1 MAELKITDLVD
12 QSQID
17 KLAEL
22 AAVIDG
28 CKIKYLDA
36 ARELAK
42 GLKIEVEC
50 KGDLDK
56 LNTVI
61 ASSSKKATE
70 AGNEL
75 NAALKKQ
82 HELSEKVA
90 ESLDRMA
97 KSGSLSAKEAKTIAD
112 ASKKN
117 ADALEKEAKA
127 EAALEKAR
135 KAGNSSR
142 KAAMQTEDE
151 RLKKVKEALAIA
163 DREIHSISEANAAN
177 KQMREA
183 VKLLKDTDED
193 YYRTLGKLNGAI
205 GVNTD
210 YVKRNSDRYTQQ
222 KMTIG
227 SYREEI
233 KQAYYELTRGNKS
246 MKNMGIIAGNTAKIL
261 GGELSLGA
269 KKAGVSVGG
278 VVKGIIG
285 ANILMEGGNK
295 LIGLM
300 KDGVRVAM
308 DFEEANSRLAAILGT
323 TADKTKDLQIQ
334 ARQLGSETKYKAAE
348 ATELQIE
355 LAKLGFTAEEIMN
368 MDWLLEM

>member
-1 MAELKITDLVD
+1 MAELKITDLID

-22 AAVIDG
+22 AKEIEG
-28 CKIKYLDA
+28 CKIKYTEA

-56 LNTVI
+56 LNTII

-135 KAGNSSR
+135 KAGNASR
-142 KAAMQTEDE
+142 KATVLTEEE
-151 RLKKVKEALAIA
+151 RIRKVKEALALA
-163 DREIHSISEANAAN
+163 DREVHSISEANAAN
-177 KQMREA
+177 KELREA
-183 VKLLKDTDED
+183 VKVLKDTDDD
-193 YYRTLGKLNGAI
+193 YYRTLGKLNSAI

-210 YVKRNSDRYTQQ
+210 YIKRNSDRYTQQ
-222 KMTIG
+222 KMAIG

-246 MKNMGIIAGNTAKIL
+246 I
-261 GGELSLGA
+261 
-269 KKAGVSVGG
+269 
-278 VVKGIIG
+278 
-285 ANILMEGGNK
+285 
-295 LIGLM
+295 
-300 KDGVRVAM
+300 
-308 DFEEANSRLAAILGT
+308 
-323 TADKTKDLQIQ
+323 
-334 ARQLGSETKYKAAE
+334 RQR
-348 ATELQIE
+348 
-355 LAKLGFTAEEIMN
+355 F
-368 MDWLLEM
+368 